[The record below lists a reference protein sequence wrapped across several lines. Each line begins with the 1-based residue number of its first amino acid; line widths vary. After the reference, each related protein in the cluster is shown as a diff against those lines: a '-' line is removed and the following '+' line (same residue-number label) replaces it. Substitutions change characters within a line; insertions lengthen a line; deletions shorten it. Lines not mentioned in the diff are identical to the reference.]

1 MSFYPTGPLPMIDLV
16 GGVDAPHLHHP
27 LDLGEGQVEGGAAHN
42 VPGQKDTVTSLTH
55 FIRPVNTTYKCTH
68 QRKKGYTRRMGGK
81 KTGPGKEGEK
91 RKKCGHNMLIMLVIY
106 VILHVLCA
114 FQKAERGDN
123 QKNVYAQY
131 TGTVLWIK
139 QVMKEQINKNFIY
152 NFRPVNSG
160 QCTVKIRY
168 VV

>member
-68 QRKKGYTRRMGGK
+68 QRKRGTLGGWEEK
-81 KTGPGKEGEK
+81 NWTGEGGREKEEV
-91 RKKCGHNMLIMLVIY
+91 C
-106 VILHVLCA
+106 
-114 FQKAERGDN
+114 
-123 QKNVYAQY
+123 AQY
-131 TGTVLWIK
+131 ANYARYLCNLARALCFPK
-139 QVMKEQINKNFIY
+139 
-152 NFRPVNSG
+152 SG
-160 QCTVKIRY
+160 KGR
-168 VV
+168 